1 MRSTG
6 RRRKKGGK
14 GKGKKKAAAPS
25 GYGAPRKPAPEGY
38 FAATSTAASM
48 PRGLTRLQVLEQR
61 MAHLQWRKAQNDVK
75 IKGALQKV
83 KHMQEHDL
91 LAQLAHDR
99 EREKAEWMADVVDDE
114 LNQPLEVTEEFLQR
128 FEHHQQAARDKYNT
142 QAKHHA
148 SSLAKLKAHQEA
160 LETQRARNARYREK
174 KHALLGSTV
183 DGLLMGSAYGAS
195 AGASHASEMTSEE
208 IMAGAEA
215 ALAAAG
221 AAVGDGGPAVQSP

>member
-1 MRSTG
+1 
-6 RRRKKGGK
+6 
-14 GKGKKKAAAPS
+14 
-25 GYGAPRKPAPEGY
+25 
-38 FAATSTAASM
+38 
-48 PRGLTRLQVLEQR
+48 

-128 FEHHQQAARDKYNT
+128 FEGRQQAARDKYNT

-148 SSLAKLKAHQEA
+148 NSLAKLKAHQEA
-160 LETQRARNARYREK
+160 LDTQRARNARYREK
-174 KHALLGSTV
+174 KHELLGATV
-183 DGLLMGSAYGAS
+183 DGLLMGSAYASS
-195 AGASHASEMTSEE
+195 AGAAPGHDMSHDE
-208 IMAGAEA
+208 ILAGAEA
-215 ALAAAG
+215 AMAAAG
-221 AAVGDGGPAVQSP
+221 AAVGDVGLEPAVSP